1 MKYYRD
7 WATSKKRSRIYARKA
22 WYIKG
27 VRMSE
32 ECIFCRII
40 AGEIP
45 ADIVYQDEDFL
56 AFRDIMPKA
65 PTHVLVIPKTHVT
78 STAELTD
85 GQEELAGRLIIIAK
99 NLAEK
104 EGIAK
109 KGYRLVINCGSE
121 GGQIVPHL
129 HLHLIGGRQM
139 DAKLG

>member
-1 MKYYRD
+1 
-7 WATSKKRSRIYARKA
+7 
-22 WYIKG
+22 
-27 VRMSE
+27 MSE

-65 PTHVLVIPKTHVT
+65 PTHVLIIPKTHVT

-139 DAKLG
+139 DARLG